1 MGFPDAMNPAHYK
14 GDNVCPKLEELNQ
27 LAKDYNSPNM
37 NGPEKLIKSAI
48 VDINTLNYLYVF
60 VPSMLLPSFP
70 GRLGKVMSII
80 NRANWTVHQRFDDGG
95 KSPVGSVFVLKPI
108 DGNKNVCETNF
119 VEALLAINKA
129 LTGESTV
136 TMLLK
141 YKVDFINMVTKNP
154 ANALLLG
161 DSIQSM
167 FA

>member
-1 MGFPDAMNPAHYK
+1 MSFPDAMNPAHYK
-14 GDNVCPKLEELNQ
+14 GDNACAKLRQLNED
-27 LAKDYNSPNM
+27 ARTYSGNM
-37 NGPEKLIKSAI
+37 NAPEQLIHDAI
-48 VDINTLNYLYVF
+48 DRVQNNDYLYVF

-80 NRANWTVHQRFDDGG
+80 NRANWTVADREDGQNN
-95 KSPVGSVFVLKPI
+95 VGSVFVLKPI
-108 DGNKNVCETNF
+108 KAGEDVCNTNF

-141 YKVDFINMVTKNP
+141 YKVDFINLVSKNP
-154 ANALLLG
+154 ANALVLG
-161 DSIQSM
+161 EKMQNI

>member
-14 GDNVCPKLEELNQ
+14 GDNACAKLKELNADAKTYSEDMNAPEQ
-27 LAKDYNSPNM
+27 LIQNAIKKVKDN
-37 NGPEKLIKSAI
+37 
-48 VDINTLNYLYVF
+48 DYLYVF

-80 NRANWTVHQRFDDGG
+80 NRANWTVAAREDG
-95 KSPVGSVFVLKPI
+95 PNNVGSVFVLKPI
-108 DGNKNVCETNF
+108 DSNKDVCNTNF

-141 YKVDFINMVTKNP
+141 YKVDFINLVSKNP

-161 DSIQSM
+161 EKMQNI

>member
-1 MGFPDAMNPAHYK
+1 MNPAHYK
-14 GDNVCPKLEELNQ
+14 GPDVCTKLADLN
-27 LAKDYNSPNM
+27 AKAKAYSGNM
-37 NGPEKLIKSAI
+37 NAPEQLIHDAI
-48 VDINTLNYLYVF
+48 DNTNNNNYLYVF

-80 NRANWTVHQRFDDGG
+80 NRANWTVAVRVDGANN
-95 KSPVGSVFVLKPI
+95 VGSVFVLKPI
-108 DGNKNVCETNF
+108 KALTKVCDTNF

-141 YKVDFINMVTKNP
+141 YKVDFINLVSKNP

-161 DSIQSM
+161 EKMQNI